1 MEYKKFTRDSFNIHF
16 VKTKRF
22 KAVNVDIF
30 FTKEFK
36 KEDISYANLLC
47 NMLTYSSKKYNTKN
61 KYAIKLEE
69 LYSMKCSST
78 FGIHG
83 NTEYINV
90 SIEFINPKYTE
101 KSMYMES
108 LIFLK
113 EILFNPHIEKDK
125 FNDKIFDINK
135 SSLKTQLDTL
145 KANPKL
151 FSDLKYRSFMY
162 AGTPTAN
169 CILGNDKDY
178 NKINS
183 KKLYNFYKT
192 LFKDFKIDIVVVGD
206 INTEDEETV
215 FSSIDNMFKN
225 VNPKKLKKLNLYIK
239 HKYNSKVKQ
248 VIEKDKFNQSQLYM
262 GYRFKDINEFELK
275 YVLTL
280 YNIILGNIGTSVLF
294 ESLRTK
300 NYLCYSIGSS
310 KNTYNTSVT
319 INSGINKVNFN
330 KAVELIE
337 KSIKDMTDEKKIQ
350 SKLNVAL
357 KTMNTILNDYYDD
370 VYSIIDYYYNLEFE
384 FLDSIEERR
393 EKLMNITVD
402 DIVNLG
408 KKAYLTTIYMLE
420 GENE

>member
-16 VKTKRF
+16 VKTDRF
-22 KAVNVDIF
+22 KAINVDIF

-36 KEDISYANLLC
+36 KEDVSYANLLC
-47 NMLTYSSKKYNTKN
+47 NMLTYTSKKYNTKN

-83 NTEYINV
+83 NTEYINL

-101 KSMYMES
+101 KSMHIES
-108 LIFLK
+108 LSFLK
-113 EILFNPHIEKDK
+113 EILFNANIKKDK
-125 FNDKIFDINK
+125 FDDKIFDINK
-135 SSLKTQLDTL
+135 NTLKTQLDTL
-145 KANPKL
+145 KANPRL

-178 NKINS
+178 NKISS
-183 KKLYNFYKT
+183 KKLFNFYKT
-192 LFKDFKIDIVVVGD
+192 LFKDFKIDIIVVGEV
-206 INTEDEETV
+206 NNDEEEV
-215 FSSIDNMFKN
+215 IFDSIDNMFKN
-225 VNPKKLKKLNLYIK
+225 VIPKKLKKPNLYIGY
-239 HKYNSKVKQ
+239 KYNSKVKQ
-248 VIEKDKFNQSQLYM
+248 IIEKGKFNQSQLYM

-300 NYLCYSIGSS
+300 NYLCYSIGSR
-310 KNTYNTSVT
+310 KNIYNTSLTVT
-319 INSGINKVNFN
+319 SGINKVNFN

-337 KSIKDMTDEKKIQ
+337 QSIKDMTDEKKIK

-370 VYSIIDYYYNLEFE
+370 VYSIIDYHYNLEFE
-384 FLDSIEERR
+384 TLDSIEERR
-393 EKLMNITVD
+393 EKLMNITIN